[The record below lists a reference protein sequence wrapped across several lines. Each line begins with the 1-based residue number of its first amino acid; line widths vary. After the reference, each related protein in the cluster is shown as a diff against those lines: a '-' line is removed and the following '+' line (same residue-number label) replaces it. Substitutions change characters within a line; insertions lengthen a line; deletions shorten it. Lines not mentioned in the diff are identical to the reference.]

1 MPLIFGFFIPLG
13 VLLRFVLRS
22 DVVAEFLAIQPVII
36 NSFMVAIAA
45 AIVVMLV
52 ASLIVLTAA
61 FRAGPKLRK
70 LALIS
75 STGYAFPGT
84 ILAIGVLIYAG
95 YIDHLLRLIS
105 GGVISSFLI
114 AGMGLLMLAYLVR
127 FQAIGY
133 GAILSGV
140 RRLPENL
147 MSASRVLGH
156 GYGAS
161 LRQIILPLLKS
172 SFVAGSILVFVDIM
186 KELPM
191 TLLLRPFDFETL
203 ATHTYQFAKDEML
216 EKAALPALMIVMT
229 GLMPVILMSAMLRR
243 YR

>member
-1 MPLIFGFFIPLG
+1 LM
-13 VLLRFVLRS
+13 
-22 DVVAEFLAIQPVII
+22 
-36 NSFMVAIAA
+36 
-45 AIVVMLV
+45 
-52 ASLIVLTAA
+52 
-61 FRAGPKLRK
+61 
-70 LALIS
+70 
-75 STGYAFPGT
+75 
-84 ILAIGVLIYAG
+84 
-95 YIDHLLRLIS
+95 S
-105 GGVISSFLI
+105 GGLISSFLI

-127 FQAIGY
+127 FQAVGY
-133 GAILSGV
+133 GAMLSGV

-172 SFVAGSILVFVDIM
+172 SFLAGLMLVFVDIM

-229 GLMPVILMSAMLRR
+229 GLIPVILMSAMLRR